1 MFVVDL
7 DTLVIDCDP
16 HPVCAR
22 LPTDKPLNSSLNPI
36 VERVL
41 LDSDDIIALCEAEDD
56 QLCFGGA
63 DSLFDEDDEDEYEG
77 QEPDDAGEDA

>member
-1 MFVVDL
+1 MFHVDL

-41 LDSDDIIALCEAEDD
+41 LDSDDILALCDAEND

-63 DSLFDEDDEDEYEG
+63 ASLFDDNDCDEYEGPEHDDEDE
-77 QEPDDAGEDA
+77 